1 MAEIDLAN
9 ESPYEFTD
17 ISSERWRS
25 YQFDPVDVTIENPQW
40 LAVSEN
46 GHRIL
51 DGDGVSH
58 YVGFDGFYF
67 KWQAEPDAPHFVK

>member
-1 MAEIDLAN
+1 MATIDLHN
-9 ESPYEFTD
+9 ESAYEFND
-17 ISSERWRS
+17 ISSERWRE
-25 YQFDPVDVTIENPQW
+25 YDFGDVDVRIDDPQW

-46 GHRIL
+46 GHRVL

-58 YVGFDGFYF
+58 YIGFGGFYF